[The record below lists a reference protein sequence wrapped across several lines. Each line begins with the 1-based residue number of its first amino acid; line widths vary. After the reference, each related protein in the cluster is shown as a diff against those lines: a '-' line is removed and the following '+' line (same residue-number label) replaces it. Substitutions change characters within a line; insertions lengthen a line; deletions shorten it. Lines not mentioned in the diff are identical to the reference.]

1 MLKGRMDGRERRK
14 SYLLVLNL
22 VQALLGVGGAAGPSH
37 DALGDLVVARGFA
50 CDFGHC
56 FSVLH

>member
-1 MLKGRMDGRERRK
+1 MEERGEK

-37 DALGDLVVARGFA
+37 DALGDLIVARGFA